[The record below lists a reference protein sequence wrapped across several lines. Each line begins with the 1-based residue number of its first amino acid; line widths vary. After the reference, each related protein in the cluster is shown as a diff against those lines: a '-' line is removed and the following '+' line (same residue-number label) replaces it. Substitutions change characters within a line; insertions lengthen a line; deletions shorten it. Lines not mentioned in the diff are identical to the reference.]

1 LRKRLRFRNWP
12 LRWQL
17 MLLFALLSIGT
28 AAVTALTLTTLASQR
43 MNASMQGK
51 AAQYARQLQREMEP
65 VVAFNDR
72 LTAREQ
78 FESLMSDKDVDGL
91 AVFTS
96 GGDLIEG
103 RGIYP
108 AYLHSLAA
116 DFSTDKGH
124 ALAVADIKSR
134 EGGGGR
140 LYVSLSTRSIDQLQ
154 RRDAW
159 VAISVA
165 TAVVL
170 CALVLAIWASRRV
183 VQRLQRISHAADR
196 MASGDLTHV
205 HLDELA
211 RDEIGSLAHA
221 FNVMVSELTRLSK
234 EHDTLVSTERE
245 RLETQVSERTQ
256 ALERSR
262 EMFRLI
268 AESTKAVPFTLDLTS
283 GSFPYIGSQA
293 VVSWGVPEHRWKEPG
308 ALDVIFPRDNNQD
321 VRSRFD
327 ECAAGRF
334 EFEAALL
341 RHNGARSVMRWTGTC
356 ELSPESKYLRGL
368 MLDVTELRDLGREL
382 AAAQKLESVGRLA
395 AGVAHEINT
404 PVQFVSDYVQFART
418 AMTEIAKVIVAYH
431 TLQEAAK
438 LSSNVLV
445 TAEHAAQ
452 TEVDVDLDFLMKD
465 VPLAL
470 EGAVEGLRRIATI
483 VRSMKEFAHPDQA
496 EKTFA
501 NLNQAIQ
508 STLVVANN
516 EYKYV
521 ATIDARLG
529 ELPLVPCHLGEINQV
544 VLNLIVNASHAM
556 ADVVKDTGK
565 LGILT
570 ICTRLDGD
578 AVEISIGDTGTGI
591 PESSRDSIFDPF
603 YTTKEVGKGTGQGLA
618 IARTIVVNKHGGTL
632 RFETECG
639 KGTTFF
645 IRLPTGMLDRSQTQV
660 AA

>member
-1 LRKRLRFRNWP
+1 
-12 LRWQL
+12 

-28 AAVTALTLTTLASQR
+28 AAVTALTLTALASQR
-43 MNASMQGK
+43 MNASVRHK
-51 AAQYARQLQREMEP
+51 SAQYARQLQREMEP
-65 VVAFNDR
+65 VVAFDDR
-72 LTAREQ
+72 LTARER
-78 FESLMSDKDVDGL
+78 FDSLMSDKDVDGL

-96 GGDLIEG
+96 RGDLIEG

-108 AYLHSLAA
+108 GRLESLAA
-116 DFSTDKGH
+116 DFSADTGH
-124 ALAVADIKSR
+124 ALAIADIKSR
-134 EGGGGR
+134 EGRNGR

-154 RRDAW
+154 RHDAW
-159 VAISVA
+159 VAVSVA

-170 CALVLAIWASRRV
+170 CALLLAIWASRRV
-183 VQRLQRISHAADR
+183 VRRLQLISHAADR
-196 MASGDLTHV
+196 MASGDLIHV
-205 HLDELA
+205 HLDEMA

-221 FNVMVSELTRLSK
+221 FNVMVSELRRLSK
-234 EHDTLVSTERE
+234 EHETLVATERE
-245 RLETQVSERTQ
+245 RLENQVSDRTQ
-256 ALERSR
+256 ALEQSR

-268 AESTKAVPFTLDLTS
+268 AESTKAVPFTLDLTN
-283 GSFPYIGSQA
+283 GSFPYVGSQA
-293 VVSWGVPEHRWKEPG
+293 IAGWGVPEHRWKEPG

-327 ECAAGRF
+327 DCAAGRF

-356 ELSPESKYLRGL
+356 ESSAKSKYLRGL
-368 MLDVTELRDLGREL
+368 MLDVTELRDLEREL

-404 PVQFVSDYVQFART
+404 PVQFVSDSVQFAWT
-418 AMTEIAKVIVAYH
+418 AITEIAKVVSAYH
-431 TLQEAAK
+431 ALQEAAQ
-438 LSSNVLV
+438 LDSNVSE
-445 TAEHAAQ
+445 TAVRAVQ
-452 TEVDVDLDFLMKD
+452 TEVDVDLDYLMKN

-483 VRSMKEFAHPDQA
+483 VRSMKEFAHPDQV

-501 NLNQAIQ
+501 NINQAIQ

-521 ATIDARLG
+521 ATINTQLG
-529 ELPLVPCHLGEINQV
+529 ELPLVPCYLGEINQV

-556 ADVVKDTGK
+556 ADAVKVSGK

-570 ICTRLDGD
+570 VCTRLDGD
-578 AVEISIGDTGTGI
+578 AVEISIADTGTGI
-591 PESSRDSIFDPF
+591 PQSARDSIFDPF
-603 YTTKEVGKGTGQGLA
+603 FTTKEVGKGTGQGLA
-618 IARTIVVNKHGGTL
+618 IARSIVVNKHGGTL

-639 KGTTFF
+639 RGTTFF
-645 IRLPTGMLDRSQTQV
+645 IRLPTSTLDRPQTRV

>member
-1 LRKRLRFRNWP
+1 
-12 LRWQL
+12 

-28 AAVTALTLTTLASQR
+28 AAVTALTLTTLDSQR
-43 MNASMQGK
+43 MNASMRDRS
-51 AAQYARQLQREMEP
+51 AQYARQLQREMES

-78 FESLMSDKDVDGL
+78 FDSLMSDKDVDGL
-91 AVFTS
+91 AVFAS
-96 GGDLIEG
+96 KGDLIEG

-108 AYLHSLAA
+108 AHLPSLTA
-116 DFSTDKGH
+116 DFSTDTGH
-124 ALAVADIKSR
+124 ALAIADIKSR
-134 EGGGGR
+134 EGRDGR
-140 LYVSLSTRSIDQLQ
+140 LYVSLSTRSIRQLQ
-154 RRDAW
+154 RHDAW
-159 VAISVA
+159 VAVGVA

-183 VQRLQRISHAADR
+183 VERLQRISHAADR

-205 HLDELA
+205 HLDEVA
-211 RDEIGSLAHA
+211 GDEIGGLAHA
-221 FNVMVSELTRLSK
+221 FNVMVSELNRLSK

-245 RLETQVSERTQ
+245 RLENQVSERTR
-256 ALERSR
+256 ALEQSR

-268 AESTKAVPFTLDLTS
+268 AESTKAVPFTLDLAN
-283 GSFPYIGSQA
+283 GSFPYVGNQA
-293 VVSWGVPEHRWKEPG
+293 IVGWGVPEHRWKEPG
-308 ALDVIFPRDNNQD
+308 ALDVIFPRDDNRYL
-321 VRSRFD
+321 RSRFD
-327 ECAAGRF
+327 DCVAGRF
-334 EFEAALL
+334 EFEAALVP
-341 RHNGARSVMRWTGTC
+341 HSGAGSVMRWTGTC
-356 ELSPESKYLRGL
+356 ELSTMGKHLRGL
-368 MLDVTELRDLGREL
+368 MLDVTELRDLEREL

-418 AMTEIAKVIVAYH
+418 AMTEIAKVIFAYH
-431 TLQEAAK
+431 ALQEAAK
-438 LSSNVLV
+438 SGGNVLV
-445 TAEHAAQ
+445 TAEHAAR

-496 EKTFA
+496 DKTFA

-508 STLVVANN
+508 STLIVASN
-516 EYKYV
+516 EYKYI
-521 ATIDARLG
+521 ATIDAHLG
-529 ELPLVPCHLGEINQV
+529 ELPLVPCYLGEINQV

-556 ADVVKDTGK
+556 ADAVKDTGR

-578 AVEISIGDTGTGI
+578 AVEISIADTGTGI
-591 PESSRDSIFDPF
+591 PESVRDSIFDPF
-603 YTTKEVGKGTGQGLA
+603 FTTKEVGKGTGQGLA
-618 IARTIVVNKHGGTL
+618 IARSIIVNKHGGTL

-645 IRLPTGMLDRSQTQV
+645 IRLPIGALDHPEARV